1 MWDNNNNGIINLNIV
16 NNKQI
21 FLGILEIKNGQVVL
35 KSAGHPILNATLKPV
50 HKTEIESLLEKKSEP
65 KIQLKQY
72 QKKSE
77 RTGTSHK
84 IKEDSTL
91 LKQSITSEC
100 IDLDASSMDASQTT
114 IQTD

>member
-1 MWDNNNNGIINLNIV
+1 MNV
-16 NNKQI
+16 

-35 KSAGHPILNATLKPV
+35 KSAGQPILNATLKPV
-50 HKTEIESLLEKKSEP
+50 EKTEIESLLEKKSEP

-77 RTGTSHK
+77 RTNASLKKT
-84 IKEDSTL
+84 DSTL
-91 LKQSITSEC
+91 MEQTVTSES